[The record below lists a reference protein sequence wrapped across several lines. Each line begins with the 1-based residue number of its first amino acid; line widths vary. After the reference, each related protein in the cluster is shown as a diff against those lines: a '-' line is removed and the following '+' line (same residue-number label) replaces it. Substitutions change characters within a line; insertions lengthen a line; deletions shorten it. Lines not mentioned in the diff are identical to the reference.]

1 MNLCKIEQM
10 NVLNEL
16 LLIGD
21 VLYKCE
27 MMLRDCHHGDPKLT
41 DDKERYLK
49 MAMRLEPNDMKFLFR
64 KKEYKLLAKK

>member
-1 MNLCKIEQM
+1 MSLCKIEQM
-10 NVLNEL
+10 KVLRQL

-27 MMLRDCHHGDPKLT
+27 MMLGDCHHGDPKLT

-49 MAMRLEPNDMKFLFR
+49 MAIRIDPNDVCFLYR
-64 KKEYKLLAKK
+64 KKEYK